1 MSRLDQRAHPRSYR
15 ISSITVRMRPLVL
28 HYRMRY
34 FFHGARRA
42 ILGQALTKE
51 GAIPDAEIERTIT
64 RKEIFARHPAR
75 HSYEEEVPNGED
87 ERGVENS

>member
-1 MSRLDQRAHPRSYR
+1 MDQRAHPRSDR
-15 ISSITVRMRPLVL
+15 ISAIPVHMRPLVP
-28 HYRMRY
+28 HSRMLY
-34 FFHGARRA
+34 FFHGMRMV

-64 RKEIFARHPAR
+64 RKDIFARHPAR